1 MDSVPQPD
9 MQSQAVNIQED
20 PETGSSESEL
30 REPSQEEMAAIIAK
44 TLGETEEGVCKS
56 ILHIIRSVGRT
67 HARELLSM
75 TLQTEEHGGL
85 LLPDGS
91 RRRTPGGVFFYLAYS
106 IGKTKNGKPL
116 QKPYNTVKKP
126 KREQTAQ
133 LPAEPKKQFKSPLP
147 KPVPQPA
154 PVLMWDDRIP
164 VVKEAENEKGQAN
177 VKITVIGRPGKILD
191 KGSCIVTVMESTKVP
206 MLPKGL
212 PTPASAP
219 TKYVVY
225 IASKQ
230 WKKVE
235 EAIKDP
241 EDTLI
246 IEGFP
251 KTDPEVSA
259 IAVFA
264 TNVTT
269 KKLQMAKKQPQPTQ

>member
-9 MQSQAVNIQED
+9 IQPQAVNIQED
-20 PETGSSESEL
+20 AETGLLKSEL
-30 REPSQEEMAAIIAK
+30 REPSQEEVAAMIAEI
-44 TLGETEEGVCKS
+44 LGETEEGACKS

-67 HARELLSM
+67 HARELLNI

-85 LLPDGS
+85 MLPDGS

-116 QKPYNTVKKP
+116 QKPCNTIKKP

-133 LPAEPKKQFKSPLP
+133 SPAKPKKQFKSPLP
-147 KPVPQPA
+147 KPVLQPEL
-154 PVLMWDDRIP
+154 VLTWDDRIAA
-164 VVKEAENEKGQAN
+164 VKEAMQEKGQAT
-177 VKITVIGRPGKILD
+177 VKITVIGRPGKIVD

-212 PTPASAP
+212 PTPTSVP
-219 TKYVVY
+219 TKYAVY

-246 IEGFP
+246 VEGFP

-269 KKLQMAKKQPQPTQ
+269 KKLQMAKKQP

>member
-1 MDSVPQPD
+1 MNSVPQPD
-9 MQSQAVNIQED
+9 GQPQAVHLQEQ
-20 PETGSSESEL
+20 
-30 REPSQEEMAAIIAK
+30 EPSQEEVAAMIADA
-44 TLGETEEGVCKS
+44 LGETEEGAYKS
-56 ILHIIRSVGRT
+56 ILHILRSVGRT

-85 LLPDGS
+85 MLPDGS

-106 IGKTKNGKPL
+106 IGKTKSGRPL
-116 QKPYNTVKKP
+116 QRQWNPVKMP
-126 KREQTAQ
+126 KQTQ
-133 LPAEPKKQFKSPLP
+133 PQSQAEPKKPFKQPIP
-147 KPVPQPA
+147 NPVPQQA
-154 PVLMWDDRIP
+154 SVLTWEDRLSA
-164 VVKEAENEKGQAN
+164 VREAEQEKGQAN

-191 KGSCIVTVMESTKVP
+191 KGSCIVTVMESTKIP
-206 MLPKGL
+206 TLPKGL
-212 PTPASAP
+212 PTPTSVA
-219 TKYVVY
+219 TKYAVY

-241 EDTLI
+241 EDILI
-246 IEGFP
+246 VEGFP

-269 KKLQMAKKQPQPTQ
+269 KKLQMSKKQPQTTP

>member
-1 MDSVPQPD
+1 MIEVRQDQTESEESMEQVPQPD
-9 MQSQAVNIQED
+9 VQPQAVTLQE
-20 PETGSSESEL
+20 PVE
-30 REPSQEEMAAIIAK
+30 REPSVHETALIIAQA
-44 TLGETEEGVCKS
+44 LGETEQVALQQVQR
-56 ILHIIRSVGRT
+56 IVWALGRT
-67 HARELLSM
+67 QSRHLLEQ
-75 TLQTEEHGGL
+75 TLQIEENGGMML
-85 LLPDGS
+85 RDGS
-91 RRRTPGGVFFYLAYS
+91 RRRTPGGIFFHLAYTTGQ
-106 IGKTKNGKPL
+106 IKEGRTLQRPVYKQPKQEKQALKP
-116 QKPYNTVKKP
+116 QVKQVTV
-126 KREQTAQ
+126 EQTQ
-133 LPAEPKKQFKSPLP
+133 QTT
-147 KPVPQPA
+147 
-154 PVLMWDDRIP
+154 PVLTWEDRI
-164 VVKEAENEKGQAN
+164 VAVKAAEQEKGQAN
-177 VKITVIGRPGKILD
+177 VKITVIGRPGKIVD

-212 PTPASAP
+212 PTPTAVP
-219 TKYVVY
+219 TKYAVY

-235 EAIKDP
+235 EAIRDP